1 MGKEKHEAYIKRY
14 YSIYYVIYIIVCSL
28 HTLANCVPEFM
39 KLFKQL
45 KTLIEAPKK
54 EEADSTTPI
63 IDSDNG
69 VLGISL

>member
-1 MGKEKHEAYIKRY
+1 
-14 YSIYYVIYIIVCSL
+14 
-28 HTLANCVPEFM
+28 M

-54 EEADSTTPI
+54 EEAETELTTPI

-69 VLGISL
+69 VFGMCL

>member
-1 MGKEKHEAYIKRY
+1 MKHTLTGIHYILCYTY
-14 YSIYYVIYIIVCSL
+14 YCLCSL
-28 HTLANCVPEFM
+28 HTLANNVPEFM
-39 KLFKQL
+39 RLFKQL

-54 EEADSTTPI
+54 EEPDSTTPI